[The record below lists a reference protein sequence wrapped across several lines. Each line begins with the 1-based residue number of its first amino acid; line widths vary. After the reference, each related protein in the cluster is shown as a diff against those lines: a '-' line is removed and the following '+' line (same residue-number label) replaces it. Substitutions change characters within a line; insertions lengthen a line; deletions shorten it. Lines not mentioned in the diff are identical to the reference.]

1 MCVCVCV
8 RVCVCVCVSWLTSI
22 SIYTDCICKDS
33 VYVICEDSVYVICKE
48 SVYVISMERSTRR
61 ETPILVCNICDVYVR
76 FSKHNV

>member
-1 MCVCVCV
+1 M
-8 RVCVCVCVSWLTSI
+8 
-22 SIYTDCICKDS
+22 CKDS